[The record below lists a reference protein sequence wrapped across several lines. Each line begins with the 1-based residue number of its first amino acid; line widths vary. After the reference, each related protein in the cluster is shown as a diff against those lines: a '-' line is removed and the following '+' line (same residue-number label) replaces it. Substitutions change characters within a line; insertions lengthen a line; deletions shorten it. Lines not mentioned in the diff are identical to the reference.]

1 MDISS
6 TTSSQAVSSSNSTST
21 SSTSS
26 AKTSDKDSSFKAE
39 MDKASGDKT
48 SAKSEDKK
56 TVENK
61 KEDKQ
66 ASVKTEDATSKNAE
80 NKTVDVVDTQN
91 KMLADDLVDN
101 VLINP
106 NAMLSAEIDFTNIQ
120 VGELRNS
127 AQDILLNANKQ
138 LADIAMMTD
147 TPVKVDY
154 TNISM
159 DYDDAQ
165 FFTELVK
172 DTDKTLQ
179 NVVADLQ
186 NNQLTEHVAK
196 HVKVSATL
204 MNALS
209 ETVKT
214 NQPFRIDF
222 DKDISVIIRVDKDGA
237 LTAKFI
243 PGDRA
248 VEEYL
253 RQNISTLRQ
262 RFDDEDIA
270 YNELSYTRQQN
281 REQQNRRN
289 NKENEHE

>member
-26 AKTSDKDSSFKAE
+26 AKTSDKDTSFKTE
-39 MDKASGDKT
+39 MDKASSDK
-48 SAKSEDKK
+48 SFAKSEDKK

-61 KEDKQ
+61 QEDKQ
-66 ASVKTEDATSKNAE
+66 TSVKTEEASSKNAG
-80 NKTVDVVDTQN
+80 NKTVDVIDAQN
-91 KMLADDLVDN
+91 KMLADDIVDN
-101 VLINP
+101 ILINP

-120 VGELRNS
+120 VGELKNS

-138 LADIAMMTD
+138 LANIAMMTD
-147 TPVKVDY
+147 TPVKADY

-253 RQNISTLRQ
+253 KQNISTLRQ